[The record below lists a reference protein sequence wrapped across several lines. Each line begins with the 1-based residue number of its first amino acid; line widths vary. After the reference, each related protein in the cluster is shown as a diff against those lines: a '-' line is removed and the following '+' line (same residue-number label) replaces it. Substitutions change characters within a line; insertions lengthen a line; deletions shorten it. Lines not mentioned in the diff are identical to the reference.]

1 MLASLFRATEG
12 GKWTVS
18 AGWRDLLRM
27 RRTDLTT
34 AHSTHPSGLAT
45 HATTLAQQ
53 LQAQQSQSLVLRALE
68 GVKCDEITG
77 DVVRIAL
84 AGNNLRGQLPL
95 GLGTL
100 TSLTQL
106 ILSNNQLS
114 GHLPACLGMLVS
126 LENLHLDNN
135 QFEGE
140 IPKSLKS
147 LEHLVVLKL
156 EANRLTGESQLDV
169 AIPLFLFFLPFCN
182 YFFSTLHGREV
193 FVY

>member
-12 GKWTVS
+12 SKWTVS

-34 AHSTHPSGLAT
+34 AHSSLANT
-45 HATTLAQQ
+45 AQSFSSHATTLAQQ
-53 LQAQQSQSLVLRALE
+53 LHAQQSQSLVLKALE
-68 GVKCDEITG
+68 GVKCDEVG

-95 GLGTL
+95 ALGTL

-114 GHLPACLGMLVS
+114 GHLPTCLGMLVS

-140 IPKSLKS
+140 IPKSLKA

-156 EANRLTGESQLDV
+156 ESNKLSGE
-169 AIPLFLFFLPFCN
+169 
-182 YFFSTLHGREV
+182 
-193 FVY
+193 